1 MNISTILDMAA
12 EAFGERVALVCGE
25 QRYTYAE
32 LRECAVRAAAR
43 IKASGAAYVALLD
56 VASPAAPIAIY
67 AAAYAA
73 VPYVPL
79 NYRLTAP
86 ELNELAERIA
96 PALLITT
103 PEYAGL
109 LNQRDDLTLITPT
122 EFLNQNGKAAWRE
135 RG

>member
-79 NYRLTAP
+79 NYRLTARS
-86 ELNELAERIA
+86 EERRVGKEWVSTCRSRWA
-96 PALLITT
+96 PYHKKKII
-103 PEYAGL
+103 
-109 LNQRDDLTLITPT
+109 N
-122 EFLNQNGKAAWRE
+122 N
-135 RG
+135 